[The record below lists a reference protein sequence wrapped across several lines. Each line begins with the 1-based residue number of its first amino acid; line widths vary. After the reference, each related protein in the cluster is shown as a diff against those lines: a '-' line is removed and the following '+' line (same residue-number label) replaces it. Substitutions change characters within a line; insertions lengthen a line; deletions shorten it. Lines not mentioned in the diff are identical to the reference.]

1 MPLTLTTHFHGHILE
16 LVIANNTSFPWS
28 WFCIPLWSP
37 LPLYLYSSLWVQFQW
52 CSDSARTSSTSCSL
66 LNQPKIHG
74 LSSWSLPCT
83 HPQLSSPFLTS
94 SSQWGKLQH
103 HWNPTLQPQQLI
115 LLEICG
121 LNVSHRL
128 CCISPVHSLSHPLK
142 QLFFTLLSCF
152 KSPTL
157 HHPHSQWLCFIF
169 LRKTEAIKREF
180 LKLPHHI

>member
-1 MPLTLTTHFHGHILE
+1 MILVLHPTLVSTFSLSLQLTL
-16 LVIANNTSFPWS
+16 SP
-28 WFCIPLWSP
+28 IPMVLRP
-37 LPLYLYSSLWVQFQW
+37 CQNLIYV
-52 CSDSARTSSTSCSL
+52 CSL

-157 HHPHSQWLCFIF
+157 HHPHSQWLCFFF